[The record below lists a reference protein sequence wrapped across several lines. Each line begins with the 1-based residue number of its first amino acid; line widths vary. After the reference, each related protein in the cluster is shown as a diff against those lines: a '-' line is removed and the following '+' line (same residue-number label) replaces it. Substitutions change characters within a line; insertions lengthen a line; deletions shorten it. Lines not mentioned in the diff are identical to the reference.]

1 MTVYERREAAFSVS
15 SADCHIR
22 SQLPPHGLATQLV
35 NDGIHEHDA
44 AQDVFF
50 AQEPIDIE
58 SACEQRQAGLQP

>member
-1 MTVYERREAAFSVS
+1 MSGGKPSFQFLARIVTFAAST
-15 SADCHIR
+15 
-22 SQLPPHGLATQLV
+22 PPHGLATQLV
-35 NDGIHEHDA
+35 NNGIHEHDA